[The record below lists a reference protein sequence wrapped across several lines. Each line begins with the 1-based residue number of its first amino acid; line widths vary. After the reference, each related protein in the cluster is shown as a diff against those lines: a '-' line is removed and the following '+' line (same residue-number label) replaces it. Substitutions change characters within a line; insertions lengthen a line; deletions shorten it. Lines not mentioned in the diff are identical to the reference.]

1 MYDWYDKNHVWLSY
15 VREEIDN
22 KKGRHRLMSPSK
34 YKQDIN
40 LAYAAAINRMTKEE
54 YLLWIDRTVG
64 TCRSLEQHIKAIKE
78 KQWPE

>member
-1 MYDWYDKNHVWLSY
+1 
-15 VREEIDN
+15 
-22 KKGRHRLMSPSK
+22 MSPSK

-64 TCRSLEQHIKAIKE
+64 TCRSLKQHIEAIKE
-78 KQWPE
+78 KQWSE